1 MRTIHCVVALAI
13 GHCQGGPVEMMANS
27 TPQASQQL
35 KPGRLRGLAVRG
47 RERNAAL
54 PDIHKR
60 RVKQSAEPACLA
72 ADPFSTCLAAPTPVV
87 AKACRDAGP
96 RLDG

>member
-1 MRTIHCVVALAI
+1 MRTIHCVVSLAI
-13 GHCQGGPVEMMANS
+13 GNCQGGPVEMMANS
-27 TPQASQQL
+27 TQQASQQL
-35 KPGRLRGLAVRG
+35 KPGRLRALAVSG
-47 RERNAAL
+47 RDRSTAL
-54 PDIHKR
+54 HDIHKR

-72 ADPFSTCLAAPTPVV
+72 ADSFSTCLAAPTPVV